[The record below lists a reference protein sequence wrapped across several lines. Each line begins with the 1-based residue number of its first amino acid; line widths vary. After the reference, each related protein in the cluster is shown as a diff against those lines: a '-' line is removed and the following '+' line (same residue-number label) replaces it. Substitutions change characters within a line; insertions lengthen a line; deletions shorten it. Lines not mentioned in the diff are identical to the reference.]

1 MKGNNMRIFIIV
13 GLLLASCSL
22 VFALDT
28 DLGKIPLTKNQIS
41 HLNDLKTENVK
52 GFGYYHAEEKL
63 VVVTLTPLST
73 NEIKQLI
80 IDVNALPNTA
90 LPIVKT
96 EEELLKERVTAL
108 ETKMTNAET
117 DITALKAK

>member
-1 MKGNNMRIFIIV
+1 MKVLSVIVLVIFC
-13 GLLLASCSL
+13 ASIA
-22 VFALDT
+22 FALDT
-28 DLGKIPLTKNQIS
+28 DLGKIPLTNNQVS
-41 HLNDLKTENVK
+41 HLPELKTENIK
-52 GFGYYHAEEKL
+52 GFSYWPAEEKL
-63 VVVTLTPLST
+63 IVVTLTPLST

-108 ETKMTNAET
+108 ESKMIKAET
-117 DITALKAK
+117 DIGALKPE